1 MPVAVSAVGGGGA
14 LTNVTAIDAGTYHTC
29 ALLSSGTVVCWGD
42 DSNEQLG
49 NGTTTNSSVP
59 VASSI
64 TNAVV
69 ISAGSFHTCAILGA
83 ADAAASGG
91 SVTCWGENTS
101 GQTSSSSLSGV
112 TGPALVPLSN
122 AATAITG
129 GGNFTCALLVNGSV
143 ECWGINLYGELGN
156 STLTLAQ
163 PAPEPITGLTGVA
176 AIASGDQHTCVALSS
191 GGIECWGSN
200 TWGQLGSGAPTFP
213 TPAAV
218 VGIAGARSL
227 GLGSPADHAC
237 AVLDGGTV
245 ECWGLNSDGQLASGN
260 ELPSNVPV
268 AIPGVTGAIAV
279 AVGGDHTC
287 ALIDG
292 GTAEC
297 WGYGALGQLGNGA
310 NTGVVPTPAPVQGL
324 AGAVA
329 IGAGQND
336 TCALLSSGTVE
347 CWGVNAQ
354 GELGNGTFTNAN
366 TPGVVVGLT
375 GATAIATGSNHVCA
389 VLGDGGLDCWGQN
402 NNGQLGVTLD
412 GGVVNEPNAVAVPGI
427 SGVVG
432 VTAGAN
438 HTCALIAD
446 GGVDC
451 WGDNNL
457 GQVGIGT
464 TTSNV
469 LTPTPVVGLTGAAIQ
484 IAAGASHTCALMAS
498 GGIECWGGNTSGELT
513 VASGVPYGLSTT
525 TAVAIPGVTGATAVY
540 VGQNT
545 TCALLN
551 GGMPRCWGWNTYGQ
565 LGIGEPS
572 QANTPVPVQ

>member
-1 MPVAVSAVGGGGA
+1 M
-14 LTNVTAIDAGTYHTC
+14 
-29 ALLSSGTVVCWGD
+29 
-42 DSNEQLG
+42 
-49 NGTTTNSSVP
+49 SSV
-59 VASSI
+59 
-64 TNAVV
+64 TNAIA
-69 ISAGSFHTCAILGA
+69 ISAGSQHTCAILGT

-91 SVTCWGENTS
+91 SVTCWGADNN
-101 GQTSSSSLSGV
+101 GQTSSASLSGA
-112 TGPALVPLSN
+112 TGPALVPLSR
-122 AATAITG
+122 AATGITG
-129 GGNFTCALLVNGSV
+129 GGNFTCALLVDGSV
-143 ECWGINLYGELGN
+143 ECWGENTSGQLGG
-156 STLTLAQ
+156 TPLTAVQ
-163 PAPEPITGLTGVA
+163 HVPQPITQLSGVA
-176 AIASGDQHTCVALSS
+176 NVAAGDQHACAVLSS
-191 GGIECWGSN
+191 GGIECWGAN
-200 TWGQLGSGAPTFP
+200 AWGQIGSGASTFP
-213 TPAAV
+213 TPAA
-218 VGIAGARSL
+218 IAGLTTVRSL
-227 GLGSPADHAC
+227 GLSIPGNHAC

-245 ECWGLNSDGQLASGN
+245 TCWGTDIDGQLANGN
-260 ELPSNVPV
+260 EIPSNVPV

-310 NTGVVPTPAPVQGL
+310 NTGMVPTPAPVQGL

-366 TPGVVVGLT
+366 TPGVVVGVT

-389 VLGDGGLDCWGQN
+389 VLGDGGLDCWGEN
-402 NNGQLGVTLD
+402 NNGQLGVALD
-412 GGVVNEPNAVAVPGI
+412 GGLVNEPNAVAVTGI
-427 SGVVG
+427 TGVVG

-469 LTPTPVVGLTGAAIQ
+469 LTPTPVVGLTGPAIQ

-498 GGIECWGGNTSGELT
+498 GGIECWGGNTYGELT
-513 VASGVPYGLSTT
+513 LASTVPYGLSTT
-525 TAVAIPGVTGATAVY
+525 TAVAIPGVTGATSVY
-540 VGQNT
+540 VGQNS
-545 TCALLN
+545 TCALLS
-551 GGMPRCWGWNTYGQ
+551 GGMPQCWGWNAYGQ
-565 LGIGEPS
+565 LGTGEPS
-572 QANTPVPVQ
+572 QSSTPVPVQ